1 MGTHD
6 ALKRD
11 PRVPLGTCGEV
22 TVRDPGHATRTA
34 IHRAPS
40 TYIISNTHN
49 TQRCTLA
56 SKFRRGGFGGHRV
69 TAFCPA
75 NDVLS
80 PLRGLEVSIHTTWQR
95 SVHSVPRGERIA
107 AAVTFRNVQIGDCTA
122 PWPGDTA
129 LPGTRALAVRCHV
142 VNASIGIFVSLRV
155 LSPTSNG
162 VKSIKETLNVSNQN
176 TIRAR
181 TFTLSMLTSSDSIYT
196 AK

>member
-6 ALKRD
+6 VLKRD
-11 PRVPLGTCGEV
+11 PTVPLGTCGEV

-80 PLRGLEVSIHTTWQR
+80 PLSGPLRGLEVSIHTTWQR
-95 SVHSVPRGERIA
+95 LVHSVPRGERIA

-181 TFTLSMLTSSDSIYT
+181 TAVGVSLKQ
-196 AK
+196 A